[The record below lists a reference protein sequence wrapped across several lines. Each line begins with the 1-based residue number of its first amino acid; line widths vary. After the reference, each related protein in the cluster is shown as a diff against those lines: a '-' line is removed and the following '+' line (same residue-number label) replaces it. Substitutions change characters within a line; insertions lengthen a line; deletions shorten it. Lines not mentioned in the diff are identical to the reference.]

1 MEAKL
6 PTPRP
11 PALLSAGDN
20 ILPAD
25 PEIADDPVHVPHE
38 RAARATSLTPFPL
51 QFYPWVCLL

>member
-6 PTPRP
+6 PTPCP
-11 PALLSAGDN
+11 PALLSAGDS

-38 RAARATSLTPFPL
+38 RAAGATSLTPFPL
-51 QFYPWVCLL
+51 QFYP